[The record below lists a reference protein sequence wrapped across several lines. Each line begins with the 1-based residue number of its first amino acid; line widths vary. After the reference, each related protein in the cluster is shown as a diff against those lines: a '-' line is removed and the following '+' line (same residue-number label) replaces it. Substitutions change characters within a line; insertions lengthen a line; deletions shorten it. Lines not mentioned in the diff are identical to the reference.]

1 MSTYTVE
8 NFTSDITVEGYIAEF
23 RDEPHFLELCK
34 QCTNYGK
41 SWGCPPFDF
50 DTESF
55 LRQYKYAHLMATK
68 IIPEDKD
75 IPIEY
80 TQKLILPER
89 IRIESELLDMER
101 KYGGRSF
108 AYIGKCL
115 HSAPI
120 TSVRVTAAHH
130 ADTRIKVRPSLEA
143 FGFDIAKTLAELFN
157 IELLWGKDGK
167 LPEYLVLVSGFFHNE
182 YELCNI
188 AY

>member
-1 MSTYTVE
+1 MRYNDFETMSIYTVE

-80 TQKLILPER
+80 TQNSFYRNGYESRANYWIWNGNMEGVHLP
-89 IRIESELLDMER
+89 I
-101 KYGGRSF
+101 
-108 AYIGKCL
+108 
-115 HSAPI
+115 
-120 TSVRVTAAHH
+120 
-130 ADTRIKVRPSLEA
+130 
-143 FGFDIAKTLAELFN
+143 
-157 IELLWGKDGK
+157 
-167 LPEYLVLVSGFFHNE
+167 
-182 YELCNI
+182 
-188 AY
+188 

>member
-1 MSTYTVE
+1 MRYNDFETMSIYTVE

-50 DTESF
+50 DTE
-55 LRQYKYAHLMATK
+55 
-68 IIPEDKD
+68 
-75 IPIEY
+75 Y

-115 HSAPI
+115 HCS
-120 TSVRVTAAHH
+120 
-130 ADTRIKVRPSLEA
+130 DNECTRNCGTPCRHPEKVRPSLEA
-143 FGFDIAKTLAELFN
+143 FGFDIAKTLSELFN

>member
-1 MSTYTVE
+1 MSIYTVE

-108 AYIGKCL
+108 AYIG
-115 HSAPI
+115 
-120 TSVRVTAAHH
+120 TV
-130 ADTRIKVRPSLEA
+130 
-143 FGFDIAKTLAELFN
+143 AK
-157 IELLWGKDGK
+157 
-167 LPEYLVLVSGFFHNE
+167 
-182 YELCNI
+182 
-188 AY
+188 

>member
-1 MSTYTVE
+1 MSIYTVE

-75 IPIEY
+75 TPIEY

-89 IRIESELLDMER
+89 IRIESELLDTFSPIIRTERNGRQFIPTDHRTNLEIMETI
-101 KYGGRSF
+101 
-108 AYIGKCL
+108 A
-115 HSAPI
+115 
-120 TSVRVTAAHH
+120 H
-130 ADTRIKVRPSLEA
+130 AD
-143 FGFDIAKTLAELFN
+143 GMGYLF
-157 IELLWGKDGK
+157 
-167 LPEYLVLVSGFFHNE
+167 
-182 YELCNI
+182 
-188 AY
+188 

>member
-1 MSTYTVE
+1 MSIYTVE

-80 TQKLILPER
+80 TQKLILYNPQNHPNNFSKR
-89 IRIESELLDMER
+89 N
-101 KYGGRSF
+101 G
-108 AYIGKCL
+108 
-115 HSAPI
+115 
-120 TSVRVTAAHH
+120 SVF
-130 ADTRIKVRPSLEA
+130 
-143 FGFDIAKTLAELFN
+143 FGLSKRN
-157 IELLWGKDGK
+157 GS
-167 LPEYLVLVSGFFHNE
+167 V
-182 YELCNI
+182 
-188 AY
+188 

>member
-1 MSTYTVE
+1 MSIYTVE

-75 IPIEY
+75 I
-80 TQKLILPER
+80 TGTDTNRER
-89 IRIESELLDMER
+89 IIG
-101 KYGGRSF
+101 YGTEIWRAF
-108 AYIGKCL
+108 ICL
-115 HSAPI
+115 Y
-120 TSVRVTAAHH
+120 R
-130 ADTRIKVRPSLEA
+130 
-143 FGFDIAKTLAELFN
+143 
-157 IELLWGKDGK
+157 
-167 LPEYLVLVSGFFHNE
+167 
-182 YELCNI
+182 
-188 AY
+188 

>member
-1 MSTYTVE
+1 MSIYTVE

-55 LRQYKYAHLMATK
+55 LRQYKYAAHLMATK

-80 TQKLILPER
+80 THKNSFYRNGYESRANYWIWNGNMEGVHLP
-89 IRIESELLDMER
+89 I
-101 KYGGRSF
+101 
-108 AYIGKCL
+108 
-115 HSAPI
+115 
-120 TSVRVTAAHH
+120 
-130 ADTRIKVRPSLEA
+130 
-143 FGFDIAKTLAELFN
+143 
-157 IELLWGKDGK
+157 
-167 LPEYLVLVSGFFHNE
+167 
-182 YELCNI
+182 
-188 AY
+188 

>member
-1 MSTYTVE
+1 MRYNDFETMSIYTVE

-80 TQKLILPER
+80 TQNSFTGTNTNRER
-89 IRIESELLDMER
+89 IIG
-101 KYGGRSF
+101 YGTEIWRAF
-108 AYIGKCL
+108 ICL
-115 HSAPI
+115 Y
-120 TSVRVTAAHH
+120 R
-130 ADTRIKVRPSLEA
+130 
-143 FGFDIAKTLAELFN
+143 
-157 IELLWGKDGK
+157 
-167 LPEYLVLVSGFFHNE
+167 
-182 YELCNI
+182 
-188 AY
+188 